1 MNNSNMWK
9 IGLIV
14 FVIGLSVISI
24 YPPDKKINLG
34 LDLRGGMHLV
44 LEVQTDKAIEIQT
57 EQSLE
62 QLRVLLKESSI
73 KHESIKRVGT
83 NKIELHGISVD
94 DERKVKDILDDEFKD
109 YEYVF
114 AGTQTTLSLIPN
126 VEMRMRDLSIDQ
138 AIETIRNRVD
148 EFGVSN
154 AAIQKIG
161 LGGGDKILVQLPGVD
176 DPGRVKG
183 LIKNTAMLEF
193 RAVVSGPF
201 STEEEALKDQGGVL
215 PDDMRIFKTN
225 SRRMD
230 KGYFI
235 LRSSTVISGKDLK
248 NAKRGQDS
256 YGAPAVSFTLNSQGA
271 SKIRKFSAAN
281 IGKRMAVV
289 LDDRIETAPTI
300 EGVLSYDNQI
310 TGGNYTID
318 DVNDMAL
325 VLRSGAL
332 PAPLKYLEERT
343 IGPSLGAD
351 SIRKGLYASIIGL
364 ILVMVFMLFYY
375 KGAGINSV
383 IALIFNLVILMG
395 VMAYFG
401 ATLTVPGIAGII
413 LTIGMSVD
421 ANVLIFE
428 KIKEDLRAG
437 KAPKSAIDS
446 GFKKAFVTIVDANLT
461 TIIAAVFLFQF
472 GTGPIQGF
480 SVTLMIGI
488 IASMFT
494 AVFVSRVIFDLVYSG
509 KKKVSKISI

>member
-1 MNNSNMWK
+1 MK
-9 IGLIV
+9 I
-14 FVIGLSVISI
+14 
-24 YPPDKKINLG
+24 
-34 LDLRGGMHLV
+34 
-44 LEVQTDKAIEIQT
+44 
-57 EQSLE
+57 
-62 QLRVLLKESSI
+62 
-73 KHESIKRVGT
+73 
-83 NKIELHGISVD
+83 
-94 DERKVKDILDDEFKD
+94 
-109 YEYVF
+109 
-114 AGTQTTLSLIPN
+114 
-126 VEMRMRDLSIDQ
+126 
-138 AIETIRNRVD
+138 
-148 EFGVSN
+148 
-154 AAIQKIG
+154 
-161 LGGGDKILVQLPGVD
+161 
-176 DPGRVKG
+176 
-183 LIKNTAMLEF
+183 F
-193 RAVVSGPF
+193 R
-201 STEEEALKDQGGVL
+201 
-215 PDDMRIFKTN
+215 TN

-230 KGYFI
+230 KGYYI
-235 LRSSTVISGKDLK
+235 LRTSTVITGKDLK

-271 SKIRKFSAAN
+271 SKIRRFSSAN

-300 EGVLSYDNQI
+300 QDVLSYDNQI
-310 TGGNYTID
+310 TGSYTID
-318 DVNDMAL
+318 EVNDMAL

-351 SIRKGLYASIIGL
+351 SIRKGLYASILGL
-364 ILVMVFMLFYY
+364 ILVMVFMLIFYR
-375 KGAGINSV
+375 GAGINSV
-383 IALIFNLVILMG
+383 VALVFNLIILMG
-395 VMAYFG
+395 VMAYFE

-446 GFKKAFVTIVDANLT
+446 GFKKAFVTIFDANLT

-509 KKKVSKISI
+509 KSKIKKISI

>member
-9 IGLIV
+9 VGLIAL
-14 FVIGLSVISI
+14 VIIFSILMI

-34 LDLRGGMHLV
+34 LDLKGGMHLV

-57 EQSLE
+57 EQSIE
-62 QLRVLLKESSI
+62 QLKSLLKESSI
-73 KHESIKRVGT
+73 KYERVRRVDI
-83 NKIELHGISVD
+83 NKIEILGILLD
-94 DERKVKDILDDEFKD
+94 DERKVKDIFDDEFKD

-114 AGTQTTLSLIPN
+114 AGTQITLSIIPN
-126 VEMRMRDLSIDQ
+126 VEIKMRELSIDQ

-161 LGGGDKILVQLPGVD
+161 MGGGNKILVQLPGVD

-193 RAVVSGPF
+193 RAVISGPF
-201 STEEEALKDQGGVL
+201 TTEEDALKDQGGVL
-215 PDDMRIFKTN
+215 PDDMKIFKTN
-225 SRRMD
+225 PRRMD
-230 KGYFI
+230 KGYYI
-235 LRSSTVISGKDLK
+235 LKTATVVSGKDLK
-248 NAKRGQDS
+248 NAKRSQDR

-271 SKIRKFSAAN
+271 SKIRKFSSAN

-289 LDDRIETAPTI
+289 LDERIETAPI
-300 EGVLSYDNQI
+300 IQDVLSYDNQI
-310 TGGNYTID
+310 TGTYTID
-318 DVNDMAL
+318 EVNDMAL

-332 PAPLKYLEERT
+332 PAPLKYLQERT

-351 SIRKGLYASIIGL
+351 SIRKGLYASLFGL
-364 ILVMVFMLFYY
+364 ILVMVFMLVYY

-383 IALIFNLVILMG
+383 IALIFNLIILMG
-395 VMAYFG
+395 VMAYFN

-437 KAPKSAIDS
+437 KAPKSSIDS
-446 GFKKAFVTIVDANLT
+446 GFKKAFVTIFDANLT
-461 TIIAAVFLFQF
+461 TVIAAVFLFQF

-494 AVFVSRVIFDLVYSG
+494 AVFVSRVIFDFVYSG
-509 KKKVSKISI
+509 KRKIKKISI

>member
-1 MNNSNMWK
+1 MNNTNLWK

-14 FVIGLSVISI
+14 LVIGFSI
-24 YPPDKKINLG
+24 LMLYPPDKKINLG
-34 LDLRGGMHLV
+34 LDLKGGMHLV

-57 EQSLE
+57 EQSIE
-62 QLRVLLKESSI
+62 QLKVLLKESSI
-73 KHESIKRVGT
+73 KYENIRRDRT
-83 NKIELHGISVD
+83 NKIEMYGITLD

-109 YEYVF
+109 YEYTF
-114 AGTQTTLSLIPN
+114 AGNQTTLQLIPN

-201 STEEEALKDQGGVL
+201 ASEEDAMQDQGGVL
-215 PDDMRIFKTN
+215 PDDMKIYRTN

-230 KGYFI
+230 KGYYI
-235 LRSSTVISGKDLK
+235 LRSSTVITGKDLK

-300 EGVLSYDNQI
+300 QDVLSYDNQI
-310 TGGNYTID
+310 TGSYTIEE
-318 DVNDMAL
+318 VNDMAL

-351 SIRKGLYASIIGL
+351 SIRKGLYASMLGL
-364 ILVMVFMLFYY
+364 ILVMIFMLIFYR
-375 KGAGINSV
+375 GAGINSIV
-383 IALIFNLVILMG
+383 ALVFNLIILMG
-395 VMAYFG
+395 VMAYFK

-446 GFKKAFVTIVDANLT
+446 GFKKAFVTIFDANLT

-488 IASMFT
+488 VASMFT
-494 AVFVSRVIFDLVYSG
+494 AVFVSRVIFDLIYSG
-509 KKKVSKISI
+509 KKKIKKVSI

>member
-1 MNNSNMWK
+1 MNNTNMWK

-14 FVIGLSVISI
+14 LVIGFSI
-24 YPPDKKINLG
+24 LMLYPPDKKINLG
-34 LDLRGGMHLV
+34 LDLKGGMHLV
-44 LEVQTDKAIEIQT
+44 LEVQTNKAIEIQT
-57 EQSLE
+57 EQSIE
-62 QLRVLLKESSI
+62 QLKSLLKESSI
-73 KHESIKRVGT
+73 KYENIRRDGT
-83 NKIELHGISVD
+83 NKIEMYGISFD
-94 DERKVKDILDDEFKD
+94 DERKIKDILDDEFKD
-109 YEYVF
+109 YEYVL
-114 AGTQTTLSLIPN
+114 AGTQTTLTLIPN

-138 AIETIRNRVD
+138 AIETIRNRID

-201 STEEEALKDQGGVL
+201 ATEEDAMKDQGGAL
-215 PDDMRIFKTN
+215 ADDMKIFRTN

-230 KGYFI
+230 KGYYI
-235 LRSSTVISGKDLK
+235 LRTSTVITGKDLK
-248 NAKRGQDS
+248 NAKRGQDG

-271 SKIRKFSAAN
+271 SKIRRFSAAN

-300 EGVLSYDNQI
+300 QDVLSYDNQI
-310 TGGNYTID
+310 TGNYTVEE
-318 DVNDMAL
+318 VNDMAL

-351 SIRKGLYASIIGL
+351 SIRKGLYASVIGL
-364 ILVMVFMLFYY
+364 IIVMVFMLIFYR
-375 KGAGINSV
+375 GAGINSV
-383 IALIFNLVILMG
+383 VALVFNLIILMG
-395 VMAYFG
+395 VMAYFD

-446 GFKKAFVTIVDANLT
+446 GFKKAFVTIFDANLT

-509 KKKVSKISI
+509 KKKIKKISI

>member
-14 FVIGLSVISI
+14 LVIGFSI
-24 YPPDKKINLG
+24 LMLYPPDKKINLG
-34 LDLRGGMHLV
+34 LDLKGGMHLV
-44 LEVQTDKAIEIQT
+44 LEVQADKAIEIQT
-57 EQSLE
+57 EQSIE
-62 QLRVLLKESSI
+62 QLKTLLKESSI
-73 KHESIKRVGT
+73 KYETIRRVGT
-83 NKIELHGISVD
+83 NKVEVYGISLD
-94 DERKVKDILDDEFKD
+94 DERMVKDILDDEFKD

-114 AGTQTTLSLIPN
+114 AGTQITLSLIPN

-138 AIETIRNRVD
+138 AIETIRNRID

-193 RAVVSGPF
+193 RAVISGPF
-201 STEEEALKDQGGVL
+201 TTEEDAIKDQGGVL
-215 PDDMRIFKTN
+215 PDDMKVFKTN
-225 SRRMD
+225 PRRMD
-230 KGYFI
+230 KGYYI
-235 LRSSTVISGKDLK
+235 LKTSTVISGKDLK
-248 NAKRGQDS
+248 SAKRGQDS

-271 SKIRKFSAAN
+271 SKIRKFSSAN

-289 LDDRIETAPTI
+289 LDERIETAPTI
-300 EGVLSYDNQI
+300 NDVLSYDNII
-310 TGGNYTID
+310 TGSYTIEE
-318 DVNDMAL
+318 VNDMAL

-351 SIRKGLYASIIGL
+351 SIRKGIYASIIGL
-364 ILVMVFMLFYY
+364 ILVMLFMLFFYR
-375 KGAGINSV
+375 GAGINAV
-383 IALIFNLVILMG
+383 VALVFNLIILMG
-395 VMAYFG
+395 VMAYFE

-421 ANVLIFE
+421 ANVLVFE

-446 GFKKAFVTIVDANLT
+446 GFKKAFVTIFDANLT

-509 KKKVSKISI
+509 KRKIKKISI

>member
-1 MNNSNMWK
+1 MNNTNMWK
-9 IGLIV
+9 VGLIV
-14 FVIGLSVISI
+14 LVIAFSI
-24 YPPDKKINLG
+24 LMLYPPDKKINLG
-34 LDLRGGMHLV
+34 LDLKGGMHLV

-57 EQSLE
+57 EQSIE
-62 QLRVLLKESSI
+62 QLKSLLKESSI
-73 KHESIKRVGT
+73 KYENIRREGT
-83 NKIELHGISVD
+83 NKIELYGISFD
-94 DERKVKDILDDEFKD
+94 DERKVKDILDDEYKD

-114 AGTQTTLSLIPN
+114 AGNQTTLTLIPN

-201 STEEEALKDQGGVL
+201 ATEEDAIKDQGGAL
-215 PDDMRIFKTN
+215 ADDMKIFRTN

-230 KGYFI
+230 KGYYI
-235 LRSSTVISGKDLK
+235 LRTATVITGKDLK
-248 NAKRGQDS
+248 NAKRGQDG

-271 SKIRKFSAAN
+271 SKIRRFSAAN

-300 EGVLSYDNQI
+300 QDVLSYDNQI
-310 TGGNYTID
+310 TGSYTID
-318 DVNDMAL
+318 EVNDMAL

-351 SIRKGLYASIIGL
+351 SIRKGLYASLLGL
-364 ILVMVFMLFYY
+364 ILVMVFMLVYY

-383 IALIFNLVILMG
+383 VALIFNLIILMG
-395 VMAYFG
+395 VMAYFK

-446 GFKKAFVTIVDANLT
+446 GFKKAFVTIFDANLT

-494 AVFVSRVIFDLVYSG
+494 AVFVSRVIFDIVYSG
-509 KKKVSKISI
+509 KKKIKKISI